1 MKSILRSGVFFALAL
16 ALLAAAR
23 AGDDREPASN
33 RAPIRI
39 AVAES
44 FFRDIPEPLV
54 RPLVEPL
61 RILMVSQTGMD
72 GEVILPKGTMPL
84 ARDLAEEKLQL
95 ALFHGFEFAWAKH
108 KYPELQPLVIAL
120 HRQRELKVYLM
131 VRADSP
137 IRSYPDFQGKPVSL
151 PCYCQEHCWVYM
163 ERACRDAGQ
172 NDPKKFF
179 SPLTH
184 PANAE
189 VGLDELADGKVQA
202 AIVDNIALEAYK
214 ERKPARAAKL
224 KIVQESESFPA
235 AVIAYRPGSLD
246 SATVK
251 LFQNSL
257 LEGQKTSVG
266 RQLLTLWKL
275 NTIERVPDG
284 FNESLA
290 KILKA
295 YPPPKEQAKGKEKEA
310 ITRSGGSGRP

>member
-1 MKSILRSGVFFALAL
+1 SYA
-16 ALLAAAR
+16 
-23 AGDDREPASN
+23 
-33 RAPIRI
+33 
-39 AVAES
+39 
-44 FFRDIPEPLV
+44 
-54 RPLVEPL
+54 
-61 RILMVSQTGMD
+61 
-72 GEVILPKGTMPL
+72 
-84 ARDLAEEKLQL
+84 DL
-95 ALFHGFEFAWAKH
+95 
-108 KYPELQPLVIAL
+108 
-120 HRQRELKVYLM
+120 
-131 VRADSP
+131 
-137 IRSYPDFQGKPVSL
+137 QGKSVSL
-151 PCYCQEHCWVYM
+151 PCYCQEHCWVCM

-172 NDPKKFF
+172 GDPKKFF

-202 AIVDNIALEAYK
+202 AIIDNIAWDAYK

-224 KIVQESESFPA
+224 KCVQESERFPA
-235 AVIAYRPGSLD
+235 AVIAYRGGSLD

-251 LFQNSL
+251 LFQDSL

-275 NTIERVPDG
+275 NTIERAPAG

-295 YPPPKEQAKGKEKEA
+295 YPQPEEQAKGKEKEA